1 MEESNKD
8 DTYKHIIKF
17 IDALS
22 KTLEGLKD
30 KYTSQIFESQKKN
43 EKVDPILTNWVN
55 HTNLVIKEKYEES
68 FNQKYDE
75 GNFKINLL
83 KWVNTYKDNE
93 EFILNIKVLFK
104 HLNII
109 RNTIEIQV
117 TSNDPLSYNEL
128 TDSLIKKYSNT
139 LNNIKE
145 VNEQVN

>member
-1 MEESNKD
+1 M
-8 DTYKHIIKF
+8 YKGDI
-17 IDALS
+17 A
-22 KTLEGLKD
+22 
-30 KYTSQIFESQKKN
+30 YC
-43 EKVDPILTNWVN
+43 
-55 HTNLVIKEKYEES
+55 
-68 FNQKYDE
+68 
-75 GNFKINLL
+75 
-83 KWVNTYKDNE
+83 NE

-109 RNTIEIQV
+109 RNTIEVQV